1 MKCIFFILL
10 LNIYFSFNIYEYY
23 RKQFTNETGDP
34 HLKLTNKTN
43 ESELPFIKMT
53 ENIPRNATLLKL
65 NKNQIII
72 SCSKFPYED
81 LIFQYINQYF
91 SKKRI
96 SSSYYSELFNL
107 IVKILFF
114 KYAPLKEIK
123 DEFKSMNLSIK
134 EENEYEL
141 NKQQM
146 EYIDVI
152 YSQLN
157 SPKYNLNFQYNKE
170 FLEKYNLEDNLMA
183 HEVYNYILSSIK
195 LNKNE
200 KVLNF
205 LKSFLFDKQDEFI
218 RLFYYININGFS
230 TSFSQFQEFYLGI
243 KNATKFMNSNYICIY
258 ISPITDML
266 DTKVNRINK
275 AFSFNAYPVLNQSL
289 LLYTRSPINIKD
301 NDGKLTKYFT
311 VSNENIFFYYN
322 YLYDDYKKYNLKE
335 YLYSKPIDIF
345 VPKKLIGEREGR
357 KATACQILNICRGIM
372 PMDKDTFK
380 MSNYISSTS
389 ENPHLLTFGRL
400 LFIDEEM
407 LNEDN
412 REKLQLFMRS
422 FSRGTKIN
430 NENELLALLFYYEQ
444 LNREISNY
452 KDFFND
458 IIRKEKEINENKDL
472 FRLIELNIKV
482 VLTNYNFILDKIET
496 LINNDIIDNL

>member
-1 MKCIFFILL
+1 
-10 LNIYFSFNIYEYY
+10 
-23 RKQFTNETGDP
+23 
-34 HLKLTNKTN
+34 
-43 ESELPFIKMT
+43 
-53 ENIPRNATLLKL
+53 
-65 NKNQIII
+65 
-72 SCSKFPYED
+72 
-81 LIFQYINQYF
+81 
-91 SKKRI
+91 
-96 SSSYYSELFNL
+96 
-107 IVKILFF
+107 
-114 KYAPLKEIK
+114 
-123 DEFKSMNLSIK
+123 
-134 EENEYEL
+134 
-141 NKQQM
+141 
-146 EYIDVI
+146 
-152 YSQLN
+152 
-157 SPKYNLNFQYNKE
+157 
-170 FLEKYNLEDNLMA
+170 
-183 HEVYNYILSSIK
+183 
-195 LNKNE
+195 
-200 KVLNF
+200 
-205 LKSFLFDKQDEFI
+205 
-218 RLFYYININGFS
+218 
-230 TSFSQFQEFYLGI
+230 
-243 KNATKFMNSNYICIY
+243 
-258 ISPITDML
+258 ML